1 MSKWGRGSSC
11 GPLLVSL
18 LVSLVVVAGS
28 CGDDSDTKSVSESA
42 SIEPAEHDDRDRGG
56 VVTPEAVADP
66 IELVPDCKTLER
78 RAERSDAD
86 LALIPMLCPGL
97 PLDHVELRRLLLSV
111 GSAAQASTMIA
122 ALDRDAELQGLVRL
136 AILDRAGQ
144 PLPTELPDPAT
155 ALLTPI
161 DDRILAAV
169 ALAHA
174 RLREPPAQPGDAQAP
189 PRSPELEEIERTR
202 AHAFLARVYLQ
213 GLQSLGLAQG
223 RPLPPF
229 ARLLAGPALYHARS
243 FCRFYWQRRIA
254 GLERTFAEIEF
265 ELFTLLVD
273 LDNTP
278 HAGDTAL
285 LAVERQQTRVYF
297 EREGPRGR
305 IAKRA
310 ELRPDAGVRGTEVL
324 LPFVHELDRLFDHR
338 FIDLAL
344 ERAMRYGAEPNG
356 PGLDPLAAVVTED
369 LRERD
374 LREYERRL
382 ARRVERARKNTPSSR
397 HAGTREL
404 DPELPVEWLDA
415 AAVAEQA
422 HAWLVLAHD
431 RGPDFAR
438 AHARARAVGLLQ
450 WRPDAVT
457 ALLASKPDDAA
468 VRAHHD
474 LLFALLDAFG
484 DDDLAS
490 LRLRVAAE
498 RPPGSEAQDRDTR
511 VRRRFALATRD
522 ALLHPR

>member
-1 MSKWGRGSSC
+1 MSRWLG
-11 GPLLVSL
+11 SL
-18 LVSLVVVAGS
+18 LCLSLCVGAGG
-28 CGDDSDTKSVSESA
+28 CGDDSDAQPESEPA
-42 SIEPAEHDDRDRGG
+42 SIEPAELAGA
-56 VVTPEAVADP
+56 TPAPAVDP
-66 IELVPDCKTLER
+66 IEIVPDCKTLEQ
-78 RAERSDAD
+78 RAEHSDAD
-86 LALIPMLCPGL
+86 LALLPMLCPGL
-97 PLDHVELRRLLLSV
+97 PLDHRELRRVVLSI

-122 ALDRDAELQGLVRL
+122 ALDRNAELQGLVRL
-136 AILDRAGQ
+136 AILDRASQ

-161 DDRILAAV
+161 DDRILAA
-169 ALAHA
+169 AAYAHA
-174 RLREPPAQPGDAQAP
+174 RLRDPAID
-189 PRSPELEEIERTR
+189 ELERTR

-213 GLQSLGLAQG
+213 GLASLGLSQG

-254 GLERTFAEIEF
+254 GLERTFAEVEF
-265 ELFTLLVD
+265 DLLTLLVD

-278 HAGDTAL
+278 HAGDPAL
-285 LAVERQQTRVYF
+285 LAVERQQTRMYF

-310 ELRPDAGVRGTEVL
+310 EQRPDAGVRGTEVL

-344 ERAMRYGAEPNG
+344 ERAMRHGAEQNG
-356 PGLDPLAAVVTED
+356 PGLDPLVAVVTED

-397 HAGTREL
+397 HAGTKEL
-404 DPELPVEWLDA
+404 DPELPVEWPDA

-422 HAWLVLAHD
+422 HAWLLLAHG

-450 WRPDAVT
+450 WRPDAT
-457 ALLASKPDDAA
+457 ASLLASKGDDEA
-468 VRAHHD
+468 VGAHHD
-474 LLFALLDAFG
+474 LLFALLDAVG

-498 RPPGSEAQDRDTR
+498 RPTSSEADASEADAS

>member
-1 MSKWGRGSSC
+1 MSRSRCSSRWGSLSC
-11 GPLLVSL
+11 VLVL
-18 LVSLVVVAGS
+18 HLAG
-28 CGDDSDTKSVSESA
+28 CGDDSHAQPDRAPVSV
-42 SIEPAEHDDRDRGG
+42 EPAKPSSA
-56 VVTPEAVADP
+56 TPEPADDP

-86 LALIPMLCPGL
+86 LALLPMLCPGL
-97 PLDHVELRRLLLSV
+97 SVAGSDLGSGLDHGELRRVLLSV
-111 GSAAQASTMIA
+111 GSAAQASTMIP

-169 ALAHA
+169 AFAHA
-174 RLREPPAQPGDAQAP
+174 RLRDPAV
-189 PRSPELEEIERTR
+189 EEIERTR

-213 GLQSLGLAQG
+213 GLQSLGLQQG

-243 FCRFYWQRRIA
+243 FCRFYWQRRVA

-265 ELFTLLVD
+265 ELLTLLVD

-278 HAGDTAL
+278 HAGDPAL
-285 LAVERQQTRVYF
+285 LAVERQQTRMYL

-310 ELRPDAGVRGTEVL
+310 ELRPDAGVRGTELL

-344 ERAMRYGAEPNG
+344 ERAMRRGAEPNG
-356 PGLDPLAAVVTED
+356 PGLDPLVAVVTED

-382 ARRVERARKNTPSSR
+382 ARRVERARKHTPMSR

-404 DPELPVEWLDA
+404 ESELPVEWPDA

-422 HAWLVLAHD
+422 HAWLLLAQG

-438 AHARARAVGLLQ
+438 AHARARALGLLQ

-457 ALLASKPDDAA
+457 ALLSSKADDAA

-474 LLFALLDAFG
+474 LLFALLDAVG
-484 DDDLAS
+484 DDELVS

-498 RPPGSEAQDRDTR
+498 RPGGSEAHERDAR
-511 VRRRFALATRD
+511 IRRRFALATRD

>member
-1 MSKWGRGSSC
+1 MSAGLGSRGLF
-11 GPLLVSL
+11 LLL
-18 LVSLVVVAGS
+18 LSLVVAS
-28 CGDDSDTKSVSESA
+28 CGDDSQAQPQSEPVS
-42 SIEPAEHDDRDRGG
+42 AERANEDVPPGG
-56 VVTPEAVADP
+56 APLEVADP
-66 IELVPDCKTLER
+66 IELVPDCKSLER
-78 RAERSDAD
+78 RAARSDAD
-86 LALIPMLCPGL
+86 LALLPVLCPNL
-97 PLDHVELRRLLLSV
+97 PLDHRGLRRVVLSI

-136 AILDRAGQ
+136 AILDRASQ
-144 PLPTELPDPAT
+144 PVPTELPDPAT

-161 DDRILAAV
+161 DDRILAAA
-169 ALAHA
+169 ALAHQ
-174 RLREPPAQPGDAQAP
+174 RLREPQASEAA
-189 PRSPELEEIERTR
+189 PRDPVADEIERTR

-213 GLQSLGLAQG
+213 GLQSLGLQPG

-229 ARLLAGPALYHARS
+229 ARLLAGPALHHARS
-243 FCRFYWQRRIA
+243 FCRFYWQRRVG
-254 GLERTFAEIEF
+254 GLERTFAEVEF
-265 ELFTLLVD
+265 EMLTLLVD

-278 HAGDTAL
+278 HAGDPAL
-285 LAVERQQTRVYF
+285 LAVERQQTRMYF

-310 ELRPDAGVRGTEVL
+310 EQRPDAGVRGTEVL

-344 ERAMRYGAEPNG
+344 ERAMRVGAEQNG
-356 PGLDPLAAVVTED
+356 PGLDPLVAVVTED

-397 HAGTREL
+397 HAGTIEL
-404 DPELPVEWLDA
+404 EPELPVEWPDA
-415 AAVAEQA
+415 KTVAEQA
-422 HAWLVLAHD
+422 HAWLVLAHG

-438 AHARARAVGLLQ
+438 AHARGRVVGLLQ
-450 WRPDAVT
+450 WRPDAIA

-468 VRAHHD
+468 VREHHE
-474 LLFALLDAFG
+474 LLFALLDAVG

-490 LRLRVAAE
+490 SRLRVAAE
-498 RPPGSEAQDRDTR
+498 RPSGSEAHERDAR
-511 VRRRFALATRD
+511 LRRRFALATRD

>member
-1 MSKWGRGSSC
+1 MTVVGRCSWWGG
-11 GPLLVSL
+11 GLLGAL
-18 LVSLVVVAGS
+18 LGLTSTG
-28 CGDDSDTKSVSESA
+28 CGDDSDRKPASESA
-42 SIEPAEHDDRDRGG
+42 SVELAERDPVGSSTPEPA
-56 VVTPEAVADP
+56 VDP
-66 IELVPDCKTLER
+66 IELVPDCKSLER
-78 RAERSDAD
+78 RAARSDAD
-86 LALIPMLCPGL
+86 LALLPVLCPGL
-97 PLDHVELRRLLLSV
+97 AGRGEENLDHRELRRVLLSV

-136 AILDRAGQ
+136 AMLDRAGQ
-144 PLPTELPDPAT
+144 PLPSELPDPAT

-174 RLREPPAQPGDAQAP
+174 RLAEPAPVPGQIP
-189 PRSPELEEIERTR
+189 PRDPIAVEIERTR

-213 GLQSLGLAQG
+213 GLASLGLAPG

-229 ARLLAGPALYHARS
+229 ARLLAGPALYHGRS

-254 GLERTFAEIEF
+254 GLERTFAEVEF
-265 ELFTLLVD
+265 ELLTLLVD
-273 LDNTP
+273 LENTP
-278 HAGDTAL
+278 HAGDPGL
-285 LAVERQQTRVYF
+285 LAVERQQTRLYF

-310 ELRPDAGVRGTEVL
+310 EQRPDAGVRGTEVL
-324 LPFVHELDRLFDHR
+324 LPLVHELDRLFDHR

-344 ERAMRYGAEPNG
+344 ERAMRRGAEPNG

-397 HAGTREL
+397 HTGTGEL
-404 DPELPVEWLDA
+404 EPELPVEWPDA
-415 AAVAEQA
+415 ATVAEQA
-422 HAWLVLAHD
+422 HAWLVLAHG

-450 WRPDAVT
+450 WRPDGVA
-457 ALLASKPDDAA
+457 ALLASKPDDPA
-468 VRAHHD
+468 VLAHRE
-474 LLFALLDAFG
+474 LLFELLDAVG

-498 RPPGSEAQDRDTR
+498 RPTGSEPHERDAR
-511 VRRRFALATRD
+511 IRRRFALATRD

>member
-1 MSKWGRGSSC
+1 VLMAALVGCSDAASPEPSSERT
-11 GPLLVSL
+11 GAEPVEVLEGT
-18 LVSLVVVAGS
+18 ATPEP
-28 CGDDSDTKSVSESA
+28 DSDPV
-42 SIEPAEHDDRDRGG
+42 
-56 VVTPEAVADP
+56 
-66 IELVPDCKTLER
+66 ELVPDCKTLAD
-78 RAERSDAD
+78 RAKRSDAD
-86 LALIPMLCPGL
+86 VALLPMLCPGL
-97 PLDHVELRRLLLSV
+97 TLDHRELRRVLLSI

-122 ALDRDAELQGLVRL
+122 ALDHEAELQGLVRL
-136 AILDRAGQ
+136 AVLDRAGQ
-144 PLPTELPDPAT
+144 PPPTELPDPAT

-174 RLREPPAQPGDAQAP
+174 RLRDPALD
-189 PRSPELEEIERTR
+189 ELGRTR

-213 GLQSLGLAQG
+213 GLQALGLSQG

-229 ARLLAGPALYHARS
+229 ARLLAGPALYHGRS
-243 FCRFYWQRRIA
+243 FCRFYWQQRVA
-254 GLERTFAEIEF
+254 GLERTFAEVEF
-265 ELFTLLVD
+265 DLLTLLVD
-273 LDNTP
+273 LENTA
-278 HAGDTAL
+278 HAGDSGL
-285 LAVERQQTRVYF
+285 LMVERQQTRMYF

-310 ELRPDAGVRGTEVL
+310 EQRPDAGVRGTEVL

-344 ERAMRYGAEPNG
+344 ERSMRRGAEPDG
-356 PGLDPLAAVVTED
+356 LGLDPLVAVVTED

-397 HAGTREL
+397 HAGSGEL
-404 DPELPVEWLDA
+404 EPELPVEWPDA
-415 AAVAEQA
+415 RAVAERA
-422 HAWLVLAHD
+422 HAWLLLAHD

-450 WRPDAVT
+450 WRPDAVV

-468 VRAHHD
+468 VRTHHE
-474 LLFALLDAFG
+474 LLFALLDAVG

-490 LRLRVAAE
+490 LRLRVAAG
-498 RPPGSEAQDRDTR
+498 RPSGSEPHDRDAR

>member
-1 MSKWGRGSSC
+1 MSRWWGLLLC
-11 GPLLVSL
+11 PLLSVT
-18 LVSLVVVAGS
+18 AGG
-28 CGDDSDTKSVSESA
+28 CGDDTTEKRVSESA
-42 SIEPAEHDDRDRGG
+42 STEPAEVDPVDT
-56 VVTPEAVADP
+56 VTREAAHDP
-66 IELVPDCKTLER
+66 IELVPDCKALER
-78 RAERSDAD
+78 RAEHSDAD
-86 LALIPMLCPGL
+86 LALLPMLCPGL
-97 PLDHVELRRLLLSV
+97 NLAGRGPDDESLDHRELRRVLLSI

-136 AILDRAGQ
+136 AILDRASQ

-155 ALLTPI
+155 ALLTPV

-169 ALAHA
+169 AMAHA
-174 RLREPPAQPGDAQAP
+174 RLREPQID
-189 PRSPELEEIERTR
+189 ELERTR

-213 GLQSLGLAQG
+213 SLQSLGLSQG

-254 GLERTFAEIEF
+254 GLERTFAEVEF
-265 ELFTLLVD
+265 ELLTLLVD
-273 LDNTP
+273 LENTP

-285 LAVERQQTRVYF
+285 LAVERQQTRMHF

-310 ELRPDAGVRGTEVL
+310 EQRPDAGVRGTEVL

-344 ERAMRYGAEPNG
+344 ERAMRHGADPNG
-356 PGLDPLAAVVTED
+356 PGLDPLVAVVTED

-404 DPELPVEWLDA
+404 EPELPVEWPNA
-415 AAVAEQA
+415 AMVAEQA
-422 HAWLVLAHD
+422 HAWLSLAHE
-431 RGPDFAR
+431 RGPDFER

-450 WRPDAVT
+450 WRPDAT
-457 ALLASKPDDAA
+457 KALLASKPDDAA

-474 LLFALLDAFG
+474 LLFALLDAVG

-498 RPPGSEAQDRDTR
+498 RPSGSEPQDRDAR
-511 VRRRFALATRD
+511 IRRRFALATRD